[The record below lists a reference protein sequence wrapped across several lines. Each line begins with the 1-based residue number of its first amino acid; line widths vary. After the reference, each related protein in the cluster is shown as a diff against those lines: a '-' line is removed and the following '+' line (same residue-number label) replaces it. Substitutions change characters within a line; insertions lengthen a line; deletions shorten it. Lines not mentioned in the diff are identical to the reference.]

1 MFQAAGAWFS
11 FQGEEEREK
20 KWTTF
25 FPNIHSKYSHQTYML
40 LKADNT
46 RTTEPEESINQAKTD
61 IVFRKEGSFK
71 VQLAMILIRNLGVF
85 SRLPCDSENKSS
97 ELLHS
102 YCGFFATG

>member
-11 FQGEEEREK
+11 FEGEEEREK
-20 KWTTF
+20 KWTF

-40 LKADNT
+40 LKPDST
-46 RTTEPEESINQAKTD
+46 RTTEPEEIINQAKY
-61 IVFRKEGSFK
+61 IVFRKDRSFK
-71 VQLAMILIRNLGVF
+71 VQLAMILIRNPGVF